1 MKDCNHNRIH
11 EIEDSLYKNQDDRI
25 YEIWDKIDERKMLRK
40 KALKKKPT
48 TNTKMKVNQNNL
60 VVMKKNLI
68 VARTN
73 RSWQMK
79 KDEESG
85 TEADDSSSRD
95 TISIIIQLCF
105 SDYILFILLIRFL
118 INSCY

>member
-73 RSWQMK
+73 QARKMK
-79 KDEESG
+79 KNKKGYYVNCLLYHKLTACCSTG
-85 TEADDSSSRD
+85 N
-95 TISIIIQLCF
+95 IIFKTVRIF
-105 SDYILFILLIRFL
+105 K
-118 INSCY
+118 